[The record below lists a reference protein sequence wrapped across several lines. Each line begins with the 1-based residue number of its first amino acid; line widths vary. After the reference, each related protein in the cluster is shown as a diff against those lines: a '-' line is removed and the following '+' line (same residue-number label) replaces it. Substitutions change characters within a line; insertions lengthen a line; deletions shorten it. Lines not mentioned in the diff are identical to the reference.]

1 MGPAAA
7 VRTELLRSFDL
18 KGRTTRAAYLWFL
31 STSILALAAGI
42 WACHALLPD
51 DQVIRGVCAVIALFY
66 LPVTAAGVR
75 RLHDVGASG
84 LLMLEPLKPGLGL
97 GTALWLLWLLATGT
111 LVGTT
116 SVILATLFFP
126 AVVVAPWHR
135 RSDCPHRHVDRLF
148 SHHGAAAS
156 AVAARNKV
164 LMTDRSI
171 PDRRLRRLVLP
182 GRGQCR
188 LRRPASGPLCRRPQQ
203 CGCRLG
209 RVLPRLGDS
218 ETTPSA
224 PPKARPGRAPTG
236 RRNLRTT

>member
-126 AVVVAPWHR
+126 AVVVA
-135 RSDCPHRHVDRLF
+135 LLGIAGLIALIATLIAF
-148 SHHGAAAS
+148 SHTMG
-156 AVAARNKV
+156 
-164 LMTDRSI
+164 L
-171 PDRRLRRLVLP
+171 LLLP
-182 GRGQCR
+182 
-188 LRRPASGPLCRRPQQ
+188 S
-203 CGCRLG
+203 
-209 RVLPRLGDS
+209 LP
-218 ETTPSA
+218 ETKS
-224 PPKARPGRAPTG
+224 
-236 RRNLRTT
+236 